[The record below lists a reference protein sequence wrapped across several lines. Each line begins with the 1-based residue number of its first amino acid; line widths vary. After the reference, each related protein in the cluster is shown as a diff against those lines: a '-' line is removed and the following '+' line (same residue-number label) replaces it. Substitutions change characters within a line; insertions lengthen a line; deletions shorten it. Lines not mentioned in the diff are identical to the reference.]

1 MAQVKLGKVTAFH
14 SALCYTRQ
22 YEYEYCVRLYLQG
35 DGEGRET
42 HISIFFVVMKSEYEE
57 LLQWPMR
64 KQVIIQL
71 VNLRNEADSVIETFF
86 SNRRSSSFQPLTENM
101 NVAVGYPT
109 LISIEQFLNSV
120 FSKDNS
126 AFIRVTVKY
135 VYCSPL
141 T

>member
-1 MAQVKLGKVTAFH
+1 
-14 SALCYTRQ
+14 
-22 YEYEYCVRLYLQG
+22 
-35 DGEGRET
+35 
-42 HISIFFVVMKSEYEE
+42 MKSEYEE